1 MGLRMLLA
9 GMEEESMTDILKK
22 VSKWPTEARQI
33 GERLHAVISA
43 AAPELTPKSLWGAPG
58 YARDGD
64 VVVHFRQDDG
74 LVTFGLTEHARLAP
88 PAGSADRLMPTSW
101 ALTEIDEPTEARV
114 AQIVRDATG

>member
-1 MGLRMLLA
+1 MV
-9 GMEEESMTDILKK
+9 DILKK
-22 VSKWPTEARQI
+22 VAKWPDGARQI

-43 AAPELTPKSLWGAPG
+43 SAPGLTPKLLWGAPG
-58 YARDGD
+58 YARDGN

-88 PAGSADRLMPTSW
+88 PAGSGDRLMPTSW